1 MAQHHQGRCV
11 MTPTTRT
18 RSSLLLLLLLLL
30 EGAHGGAGP
39 GTGGPLVDG
48 AGLETL
54 AGTIGNHNGVRC
66 PWACNC
72 GGQELD
78 CAQRGLTQVPGN
90 LAALT
95 LAEKL

>member
-1 MAQHHQGRCV
+1 MA
-11 MTPTTRT
+11 RT
-18 RSSLLLLLLLLL
+18 MI
-30 EGAHGGAGP
+30 A
-39 GTGGPLVDG
+39 TGPLGCRSVIRVCVFFLVF
-48 AGLETL
+48 GLREGFAHNTAVGNSGLDTL